1 MDDAGHMTPDEF
13 RRCGAALIERIARYM
28 EEVERY
34 PVLSRAAPG
43 SVRARL
49 PRTAPER
56 GEPFADVLRDVD
68 QIIMPGLT
76 HWQSPNFFAYFPA
89 NASGPSILGD
99 LLSSGLGVQGMLWAT
114 SPACTE
120 LETHVL
126 DWLVDLLGLPERFRS
141 STAGGG
147 VIQDSAS
154 SSTLTALLAARER
167 ASGGAVNEHGAG
179 HRAPRQRL
187 TVYTSRHAHSS
198 IEKAVKIAGLGRDN
212 LRLVDADGRH
222 AMRVDALQAA
232 IAADRDAGAIPAMVC
247 ATVGTTSS
255 GAVDPVRAIG
265 ALCRREQIWL
275 HVDAAHAGSA
285 TICPEHRGLIDGVEH
300 ADSYTFNPH
309 KWLLTNFDCSCF
321 WVADRAALI
330 DALSVLP
337 EYLRNRA
344 TDSGAVIDYRDWHV
358 PLGRRFR
365 ALKLWFVIRHYGA
378 EGARVRTS
386 IAAEWFAA
394 QVEQSDQ
401 FDLAAVGRAGVLP
414 PSRGQRVHRSLDE
427 PAQRVGRP
435 LPHPHRARRPVRAPS
450 RIGAPET
457 RRACR
462 GGWDRIV
469 ETARALS
476 PCQLRKAR
484 RRLYLVMLRFGI
496 ATPIFR
502 RKIGSCTPDPWR
514 SRPTAARASS
524 CSAPAG
530 PARRPGSSSGSR
542 TRSTSI
548 CSTMPCIWSCSPD
561 HSGCG
566 T

>member
-1 MDDAGHMTPDEF
+1 MKDAGHMTPDEF

-49 PRTAPER
+49 PHTAPER

-68 QIIMPGLT
+68 RIIMPGIT
-76 HWQSPNFFAYFPA
+76 HWQSPSFFAYFPA
-89 NASGPSILGD
+89 NASGPAILGD

-212 LRLVDADGRH
+212 LRMVDTDGRH

-265 ALCRREQIWL
+265 ALCRRERIWL

-285 TICPEHRGLIDGVEH
+285 TICPEHRGLIDGLEH

-378 EGARVRTS
+378 EGLRAHVRTC
-386 IAAEWFAA
+386 IALAEWFAA
-394 QVEQSDQ
+394 QVEQSGE
-401 FDLAAVGRAGVLP
+401 FELAAPLSVGLVCFRHRAGDAFTEALMNRLNESGALYLTHTVL
-414 PSRGQRVHRSLDE
+414 D
-427 PAQRVGRP
+427 GR
-435 LPHPHRARRPVRAPS
+435 LVLRLAV
-450 RIGAPET
+450 GAPAT
-457 RRACR
+457 RREHVEAA
-462 GGWDRIV
+462 WDRIL

-476 PCQLRKAR
+476 AE
-484 RRLYLVMLRFGI
+484 
-496 ATPIFR
+496 TP
-502 RKIGSCTPDPWR
+502 
-514 SRPTAARASS
+514 
-524 CSAPAG
+524 
-530 PARRPGSSSGSR
+530 
-542 TRSTSI
+542 
-548 CSTMPCIWSCSPD
+548 SP
-561 HSGCG
+561 
-566 T
+566 